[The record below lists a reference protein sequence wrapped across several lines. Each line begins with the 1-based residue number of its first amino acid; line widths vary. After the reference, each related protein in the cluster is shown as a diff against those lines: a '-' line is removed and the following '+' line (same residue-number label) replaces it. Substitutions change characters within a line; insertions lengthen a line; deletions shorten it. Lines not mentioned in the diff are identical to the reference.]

1 MSEDIKK
8 QIETLAG
15 SYSRHMGNACD
26 NLAQYH
32 DGELPNEESQE
43 WQNFLEAI
51 AEEISVNSWWNKLIL
66 PDEIYNNHFEEVMNL
81 AIQKNS
87 GWNKDVLQN
96 ALEKYQALKNDE

>member
-1 MSEDIKK
+1 MVNYLMK
-8 QIETLAG
+8 
-15 SYSRHMGNACD
+15 
-26 NLAQYH
+26 
-32 DGELPNEESQE
+32 ESQE

-51 AEEISVNSWWNKLIL
+51 AEEISINSWWNKLIL

>member
-32 DGELPNEESQE
+32 DGELP
-43 WQNFLEAI
+43 
-51 AEEISVNSWWNKLIL
+51 
-66 PDEIYNNHFEEVMNL
+66 DEIYNNHFEEVMNL
-81 AIQKNS
+81 AIQKHS

-96 ALEKYQALKNDE
+96 VLEKYQALNNGE

>member
-32 DGELPNEESQE
+32 DGELPDEESQE
-43 WQNFLEAI
+43 WQN
-51 AEEISVNSWWNKLIL
+51 
-66 PDEIYNNHFEEVMNL
+66 NL
-81 AIQKNS
+81 
-87 GWNKDVLQN
+87 
-96 ALEKYQALKNDE
+96 

>member
-32 DGELPNEESQE
+32 DELPDESQE
-43 WQNFLEAI
+43 WQIFKAI
-51 AEEISVNSWWNKLIL
+51 TEISSILWNKLIL
-66 PDEIYNNHFEEVMNL
+66 R
-81 AIQKNS
+81 
-87 GWNKDVLQN
+87 
-96 ALEKYQALKNDE
+96 